1 VTDQRQ
7 SGGEGRLSALGA
19 RRSATA
25 PPAAESRE
33 PTAGS
38 RPSRAPALREKAA
51 SLLQRQGAVVALVA
65 VCVFGTMRYA
75 PFATPENLLNV
86 LRQNSMLGM
95 VALGMTLVIL
105 TEGIDL
111 SLGAVLGLCGVVMAL
126 ALASHG
132 SLPIAIGA
140 AVLVGVI
147 AGCCN
152 GALVAYAG
160 MPPFI
165 VTLGVYG
172 IAQSLAMVL
181 TQGNSVTGLPPAVRW
196 FNEGSALGLP
206 VPILAM
212 AAVFALTWVLLY
224 RTRFGR
230 YVFAIG
236 GNRRALELTGVRVR
250 AWLVA
255 VYAFAGLLAALASF
269 IMTARM
275 NAAHPTIAI
284 GLEFDAIA
292 AVILGGTSFEKGN
305 GGIWGTLVG
314 ALAVAVLRNGL
325 NLIGLGTE
333 WQVAVV
339 GLVIVSAVAVDALRG
354 RA

>member
-1 VTDQRQ
+1 MT
-7 SGGEGRLSALGA
+7 AAA
-19 RRSATA
+19 R
-25 PPAAESRE
+25 
-33 PTAGS
+33 
-38 RPSRAPALREKAA
+38 ALR
-51 SLLQRQGAVVALVA
+51 V
-65 VCVFGTMRYA
+65 
-75 PFATPENLLNV
+75 PFARLPELPGAAYLLALLAAGFALASPEFLSPRNLSNIALQSAALIIV
-86 LRQNSMLGM
+86 S
-95 VALGMTLVIL
+95 LGMTLVIL

-111 SLGAVLGLCGVVMAL
+111 SLGAVLGLCGVVMSMLLVSHGVSLPVAVAVAL
-126 ALASHG
+126 ALG
-132 SLPIAIGA
+132 TA
-140 AVLVGVI
+140 AGV
-147 AGCCN
+147 CN
-152 GALVAYAG
+152 GVMVAYAG

-196 FNEGSALGLP
+196 FNEGSALGVP

-236 GNRRALELTGVRVR
+236 GNRRALELAGVRVR
-250 AWLVA
+250 AWLVT

-292 AVILGGTSFEKGN
+292 AVILGGTSFEKGY

-325 NLIGLGTE
+325 NLIGLSTE

-339 GLVIVSAVAVDALRG
+339 GLVIVCAVALDALRN
-354 RA
+354 RT

>member
-1 VTDQRQ
+1 M
-7 SGGEGRLSALGA
+7 SAVV
-19 RRSATA
+19 
-25 PPAAESRE
+25 
-33 PTAGS
+33 S
-38 RPSRAPALREKAA
+38 RPLPAPLAGISQWPGAAFLLALLCSVFAFA
-51 SLLQRQGAVVALVA
+51 SPQFFTSANLANVALQA
-65 VCVFGTMRYA
+65 A
-75 PFATPENLLNV
+75 
-86 LRQNSMLGM
+86 
-95 VALGMTLVIL
+95 ALIIVSVGMTLVIL

-111 SLGAVLGLCGVVMAL
+111 SLGAVLGLCGVVMGLLLVGRGVPLGVAIAAAL
-126 ALASHG
+126 A
-132 SLPIAIGA
+132 
-140 AVLVGVI
+140 VGVV
-147 AGCCN
+147 AGACN
-152 GALVAYAG
+152 GVLVAYFG

-172 IAQSLAMVL
+172 MAQSVAMVL
-181 TQGNSVTGLPPAVRW
+181 TAGNSVTGLPAAVRF
-196 FNEGSALGLP
+196 FNEGSWLG
-206 VPILAM
+206 VPIPVLAM
-212 AAVFALTWVLLY
+212 LIVFALTWVLLY

-236 GNRRALELTGVRVR
+236 GNRQALVLAGVPVR

-255 VYAFAGLLAALASF
+255 VYAYVGLLAALASF

-292 AVILGGTSFEKGN
+292 AVILGGTSFEKGR
-305 GGIWGTLVG
+305 GGLMGTLLG

-325 NLIGLGTE
+325 NLIGLSTE

-339 GLVIVSAVAVDALRG
+339 GLVIVGAVAIDALRG

>member
-1 VTDQRQ
+1 MTAAVRAARRPFEALPELPGAAYLLALLAAGFALSTPDF
-7 SGGEGRLSALGA
+7 LSARNLGNVGLQ
-19 RRSATA
+19 
-25 PPAAESRE
+25 AA
-33 PTAGS
+33 
-38 RPSRAPALREKAA
+38 ALIIV
-51 SLLQRQGAVVALVA
+51 S
-65 VCVFGTMRYA
+65 
-75 PFATPENLLNV
+75 
-86 LRQNSMLGM
+86 
-95 VALGMTLVIL
+95 LGMTLVIL

-111 SLGAVLGLCGVVMAL
+111 SLGAVLGLCGVVMSL
-126 ALASHG
+126 LLVSRG
-132 SLPIAIGA
+132 VSLPVALGA
-140 AVLVGVI
+140 ALLIGVV
-147 AGCCN
+147 AGMCN

-181 TQGNSVTGLPPAVRW
+181 TEGNSVTGLPQAVRW
-196 FNEGSALGLP
+196 FNEGRSLGVP

-212 AAVFALTWVLLY
+212 LALFAVTWVLLY

-236 GNRRALELTGVRVR
+236 GNRRALELAGVPVR

-255 VYAFAGLLAALASF
+255 VYAYAGLLAALASF

-292 AVILGGTSFEKGN
+292 AVILGGTSFEKGH

-333 WQVAVV
+333 WQVAAV
-339 GLVIVSAVAVDALRG
+339 GLVIVSAVALDALRK

>member
-1 VTDQRQ
+1 MT
-7 SGGEGRLSALGA
+7 A
-19 RRSATA
+19 AT
-25 PPAAESRE
+25 R
-33 PTAGS
+33 
-38 RPSRAPALREKAA
+38 ALRLPLARLPELPGAA
-51 SLLQRQGAVVALVA
+51 YLLALLVAGFATSSPEFMSVRNLSNVALQA
-65 VCVFGTMRYA
+65 A
-75 PFATPENLLNV
+75 ALIII
-86 LRQNSMLGM
+86 S
-95 VALGMTLVIL
+95 LGMTLVIL

-111 SLGAVLGLCGVVMAL
+111 SLGALLGLCGVVMSML
-126 ALASHG
+126 LVSHV
-132 SLPIAIGA
+132 SLPVAVTAALLIGIA
-140 AVLVGVI
+140 
-147 AGCCN
+147 AGTCN
-152 GALVAYAG
+152 GALVAYGG

-165 VTLGVYG
+165 VTLGIYG

-181 TQGNSVTGLPPAVRW
+181 TEGNSVTGLPPAVRW
-196 FNEGSALGLP
+196 FNEGTWFAVP

-212 AAVFALTWVLLY
+212 LAVFAATWVLLY

-236 GNRRALELTGVRVR
+236 GNRRALELAGVPAS

-255 VYAFAGLLAALASF
+255 VYAYAGLLAALASF

-292 AVILGGTSFEKGN
+292 AVILGGTSFEKGH

-314 ALAVAVLRNGL
+314 ALAIAVLRNGL
-325 NLIGLGTE
+325 NLIGLGAD

-339 GLVIVSAVAVDALRG
+339 GLVIVGAMAVDALRR

>member
-1 VTDQRQ
+1 MT
-7 SGGEGRLSALGA
+7 AA
-19 RRSATA
+19 R
-25 PPAAESRE
+25 
-33 PTAGS
+33 
-38 RPSRAPALREKAA
+38 ALRVPLARLPELPGAA
-51 SLLQRQGAVVALVA
+51 YLLALLA
-65 VCVFGTMRYA
+65 AG
-75 PFATPENLLNV
+75 FALASPEFLSPRNLSNIALQSAALIIV
-86 LRQNSMLGM
+86 S
-95 VALGMTLVIL
+95 LGMTLVIL

-111 SLGAVLGLCGVVMAL
+111 SLGAVLGLCGVVMGMLVVSGGVALPVAVVVAL
-126 ALASHG
+126 A
-132 SLPIAIGA
+132 IGTA
-140 AVLVGVI
+140 AGI
-147 AGCCN
+147 CN
-152 GALVAYAG
+152 GTLVAYAG
-160 MPPFI
+160 MPPFL

-172 IAQSLAMVL
+172 IAQSIAMVL
-181 TQGNSVTGLPPAVRW
+181 TEGNSVTGLPPAVRW
-196 FNEGSALGLP
+196 FNEGAWLGVP

-236 GNRRALELTGVRVR
+236 GNRRALELAGVPVR

-255 VYAFAGLLAALASF
+255 VYAYAGLLAALASF
-269 IMTARM
+269 ITTSRM

-325 NLIGLGTE
+325 NLVGLSTE

-339 GLVIVSAVAVDALRG
+339 GLVIVSAVALDALRG

>member
-1 VTDQRQ
+1 MI
-7 SGGEGRLSALGA
+7 AAA
-19 RRSATA
+19 R
-25 PPAAESRE
+25 
-33 PTAGS
+33 
-38 RPSRAPALREKAA
+38 ALR
-51 SLLQRQGAVVALVA
+51 
-65 VCVFGTMRYA
+65 A
-75 PFATPENLLNV
+75 PFARVPELPGAAYLLALLAAGFALASPEFLSARNLSNIALQSAALIIV
-86 LRQNSMLGM
+86 S
-95 VALGMTLVIL
+95 LGMTLVIL

-111 SLGAVLGLCGVVMAL
+111 SLGAVLGLSGVEMSMLLV
-126 ALASHG
+126 SHA
-132 SLPIAIGA
+132 SLPTAIVA
-140 AVLVGVI
+140 AVLIGLV

-172 IAQSLAMVL
+172 MAQSLAMVL
-181 TQGNSVTGLPPAVRW
+181 TEGNSVTGLPPAVRW
-196 FNEGSALGLP
+196 FNEGAWLGMP
-206 VPILAM
+206 IPILAM
-212 AAVFALTWVLLY
+212 VAVFGVTWVLLY

-230 YVFAIG
+230 YVYAIG
-236 GNRRALELTGVRVR
+236 GNRRALELAGVPVR

-255 VYAFAGLLAALASF
+255 VYAYAGLLAAVASF
-269 IMTARM
+269 ITTARM

-292 AVILGGTSFEKGN
+292 AVILGGTSFEKGY

-325 NLIGLGTE
+325 NLVGLSTE
-333 WQVAVV
+333 WQVAVIGV
-339 GLVIVSAVAVDALRG
+339 VIVAAVALDALRN

>member
-1 VTDQRQ
+1 M
-7 SGGEGRLSALGA
+7 ALG
-19 RRSATA
+19 
-25 PPAAESRE
+25 
-33 PTAGS
+33 
-38 RPSRAPALREKAA
+38 
-51 SLLQRQGAVVALVA
+51 
-65 VCVFGTMRYA
+65 
-75 PFATPENLLNV
+75 
-86 LRQNSMLGM
+86 
-95 VALGMTLVIL
+95 VALGI
-105 TEGIDL
+105 GI
-111 SLGAVLGLCGVVMAL
+111 V
-126 ALASHG
+126 
-132 SLPIAIGA
+132 
-140 AVLVGVI
+140 

-181 TQGNSVTGLPPAVRW
+181 TQGNSVTGLPPSVRW
-196 FNEGSALGLP
+196 FNEGSALGVP

-292 AVILGGTSFEKGN
+292 AVILGGTAFEKGY

-325 NLIGLGTE
+325 NLVGLSTE

-339 GLVIVSAVAVDALRG
+339 GLVIVCAVAVDALRN
-354 RA
+354 RP

>member
-1 VTDQRQ
+1 MT
-7 SGGEGRLSALGA
+7 AAA
-19 RRSATA
+19 R
-25 PPAAESRE
+25 
-33 PTAGS
+33 
-38 RPSRAPALREKAA
+38 ALR
-51 SLLQRQGAVVALVA
+51 
-65 VCVFGTMRYA
+65 A
-75 PFATPENLLNV
+75 PFARLPELPGAAFLLALLAAGFALASPQFLSPANLANIALQSAA
-86 LRQNSMLGM
+86 LII
-95 VALGMTLVIL
+95 VALAMTLVIL

-111 SLGAVLGLCGVVMAL
+111 SAGAVLGLCGVVMGL
-126 ALASHG
+126 LLASHG
-132 SLPIAIGA
+132 SLPVAIGA
-140 AVLVGVI
+140 AVLIGVV

-196 FNEGSALGLP
+196 FNEGDLAGVP

-212 AAVFALTWVLLY
+212 VALFALTWVLLY

-236 GNRRALELTGVRVR
+236 GNRRALELAGVRVR

-325 NLIGLGTE
+325 NLVGLSTE

-339 GLVIVSAVAVDALRG
+339 GLVIVSAVALDALRN